1 MAITTLSSRE
11 FNQRVGFAKK
21 AAENGPVFVT
31 DRGKRTHVLLADEE
45 YRRITGEG
53 KSILKRLAYPPLAL
67 VDDDFEF
74 PRLDGPFQPA
84 EFD

>member
-11 FNQRVGFAKK
+11 FNQKVGFAKK

-31 DRGKRTHVLLADEE
+31 DRGKRTHILLADEE

-53 KSILKRLAYPPLAL
+53 KSILERLAYPPLAL

-74 PRLDGPFQPA
+74 PRLDGPFQPM